1 LFAVAWLRGG
11 VVNGR
16 RAVRD
21 AGNVGEKTG
30 ERRRAEARV
39 WVRTRPKEVQ
49 TPAEAL
55 FDLDSIERG
64 EGLKGSS
71 VEAG

>member
-1 LFAVAWLRGG
+1 
-11 VVNGR
+11 
-16 RAVRD
+16 
-21 AGNVGEKTG
+21 
-30 ERRRAEARV
+30 
-39 WVRTRPKEVQ
+39 VRTRPKEVQ